1 MKYFLNLFIVAIVLT
16 AAPITSAHEV
26 DAGGRQNMLN
36 VETADLPQGKVRIAA
51 GERTHPTGARTPW
64 HTSGPK
70 LIHLMEGTLTAYGLG
85 GKTLATCGPAP
96 KLCFFSPR
104 EELWHFRNTG
114 EVPMRFLL
122 ISIDSPDKPTVHE
135 EAGQITNIAGQ
146 QVTFAAGDLRG
157 TGLAVPAR
165 EVSVSV
171 AELPAGIAVGDRVVT
186 VRHDEKN
193 RRARSLVKLQAAWQ

>member
-1 MKYFLNLFIVAIVLT
+1 MKPLSNLLFAAIVLT
-16 AAPITSAHEV
+16 TASIAGAHEV

-36 VETADLPQGKVRIAA
+36 VETTDLPQGKVRISA
-51 GERTHPTGARTPW
+51 GERTHPPGARTPW

-70 LIHLMEGTLTAYGLG
+70 LIHLMEGSLTAYGLG
-85 GKTLATCGPAP
+85 GKALATCGPAP
-96 KLCFFSPR
+96 KLCFFSPS
-104 EELWHFRNTG
+104 EELWHFRNNG

-122 ISIDSPDKPTVHE
+122 ISIDSPDKPTIHE
-135 EAGQITNIAGQ
+135 EVGQITNIAGQ

-193 RRARSLVKLQAAWQ
+193 RRTRSLVKLQTAWQ